1 MVSAERQCRFRIQ
14 VDWSAGDD
22 EEQVALRLQSLVMV
36 TLPPPHDHVVVGMHV
51 EPRGEENQDSKAAS
65 PEAAPDEASKDSGDE
80 RLRLQDSG
88 KWTVR
93 MNMRVHKQR
102 EPLHVLRLT
111 RIAASSSSSYSG
123 SDGLSMLAKL
133 LDAKG
138 VALHRAD
145 VAAAAASA
153 IPTGTSGGISG
164 AGGGSVGSGGG
175 SGSGGSAGSGGALV
189 LPNFT
194 MNLPLLEV
202 LEVENNRL
210 SALPGE
216 IGQLQQLRVLRAD
229 NNQLTTV
236 PITLRECTN
245 LRELS
250 LENNRLVRPLL
261 DFRCLADL
269 RVLRLFNNP
278 LEFFPE
284 ILPCRH
290 LRMLSLANVRI
301 VSDPD
306 LKIVDV
312 SIVQLEAQQGSYFSA
327 SKHCLSDFFALIF
340 RYSSVHHPLLASAL
354 ARICEDRENRAAIG
368 KDESA
373 IRQIVSMLLADS
385 KHVVEQA
392 CHALSS
398 LAMDDALVT
407 HLVKSDVLAA
417 ICSLL
422 LSQQPEILV
431 SVLRVIANLALASD
445 SVAARIL
452 NVDSAAILTSLC
464 HHTHMMQPEILVS
477 VLRVIANLA
486 LASDSVAARILN
498 VDSAAILTTPCS
510 AALSPSLPPS
520 IPLSSK
526 PSAPFSPPPYL
537 HPFRSNLFLIALMAV
552 GNLSFCPDNRRL
564 LVAQPGFLDGLYHLA
579 TGGAGLGGG
588 GFGGGGGGEEAGE
601 GGLGAE
607 GEGMRGGGGGVGR
620 YQHRALV
627 VEVPTVFSFRKAAA
641 RVLAILGEN
650 RLVQGALCTRAVG
663 QRGVRILVMD
673 GGGMRGMA
681 MVQMLRQIEGRTGR
695 RVHELFDLVC
705 GTSTGGML
713 AAELGIKRLTLDQCD
728 DVYRR
733 LGKLVFSNVEAMES
747 ASWRDKLDQLYKSS
761 SQNYRVVVHG
771 SKHNAEQFEQLLQEM
786 CTDDDGDLLIDSA
799 VKGGPKV
806 FVVSTL
812 VSVTPATPFVFRNY
826 QYPPGTR
833 ETPHPPADGSPMP
846 MPPPRMRTSGLSA
859 LLGTCKMQLWQA
871 IRASSAAPY
880 YFDDFAVG
888 PHRWQDGAIFANNP
902 TIVAVR
908 EARLLWPDLPLDC
921 VVSLGCGSAPPKLR
935 GRPGWRVADTGQVL
949 AEAATSVEQADLAFE
964 SVIPMLPDVKYYRFN
979 PVDER
984 CGMDLDETDPAEWE
998 KLETAT
1004 DEYLTAVNRD
1014 MAELCKYLRLCVA
1027 QEEAD
1032 KAAAAALLGGAAAAA
1047 AAAAGGYRSRPGSRP
1062 GSMPGTPRAAGYSS
1076 PAAAPVYPPIVLP
1089 ASPRSPKTSAPA
1101 SPLAKVIGP
1110 QGDQRRGASG
1120 SSLHAINPYR
1130 RHVLLVDS
1138 IRPSVARRPW
1148 QHSARLCCSAIG
1160 GGGGYINNS
1169 SMVSS
1174 HEAAAAR
1181 LAGIISSISTDGG
1194 STGSL
1199 LSHLRRPPKV
1209 DEHIC
1214 EPCDPPS
1221 GSTAAAAA
1229 STGLYFSTSLQ
1240 SPFSSRPSSVP
1251 GSPRITGSASAM
1263 AAAAAAAAGASA
1275 SGGASPH
1282 FGSAAGLAAPA
1293 AAGIASAGAAGMRRS
1308 GSSTAIAAGLGIGS
1322 GGSGGAGGGSG
1333 GTVGRAGVRRGVDG
1347 RGGGGG
1353 GSPVFRVP
1361 SNLDL
1366 NKPTGETSRPAT
1378 ASITPAAAATRA
1390 GAGSSTRATSTEDT
1404 PLGVEASFRPWMAE
1418 GEDSDGEEE
1427 GQGGRSTRQAGTG
1440 AVTRGYTPTSASGA
1454 AGATV
1459 SATAGRAAAAAAAA
1473 AATLPSV
1480 GARLK
1485 PVWTE
1490 GGSRRAVALSL
1501 SPPAAALMQRLQ
1513 QAAGVGLVHLALPC
1527 DQSGFILTWSSEVMS
1542 VAEPSDSATRLLA
1555 RAIDSIGC
1563 CFVVDGVL
1571 HRFMGCHTQI
1581 LPGGMEVST
1590 YLFSCTAPAV
1600 HLTEADIRWMASSWR
1615 DRIIVCTGKQGPP
1628 TALTEAFLDTGA
1640 KAVIAPPPAGS
1651 SSFPGHF
1658 ALNAAAA
1665 AGASGMSPCVDSAY
1679 QGVVGLDL
1687 AAAAAGGDVGRLGKR
1702 EAWLDD
1708 VEAWIG
1714 REDRVFGLAVEKEQ
1728 ASAKVEEE
1736 RLGLFLRD
1744 LYSGLFDDG
1753 FSAPVALEE
1762 TLKAH
1767 PGMKFSCHVKKR

>member
-1 MVSAERQCRFRIQ
+1 
-14 VDWSAGDD
+14 
-22 EEQVALRLQSLVMV
+22 
-36 TLPPPHDHVVVGMHV
+36 
-51 EPRGEENQDSKAAS
+51 
-65 PEAAPDEASKDSGDE
+65 
-80 RLRLQDSG
+80 
-88 KWTVR
+88 

-145 VAAAAASA
+145 LAAAAASS
-153 IPTGTSGGISG
+153 IPTGPSGGISGG

-229 NNQLTTV
+229 NNLLTTV

-290 LRMLSLANVRI
+290 LRLLSLANVRI

-373 IRQIVSMLLADS
+373 IRQIVSMVLADS
-385 KHVVEQA
+385 KHVTDRELGAGGLQALVSHLVKSDVLAPICSLLLSQQPCQTPTPRSLFPFHHPHQVEQA

-464 HHTHMMQPEILVS
+464 HHTHMMV
-477 VLRVIANLA
+477 RVHDMMVWELHGKRHMPYDPMFV
-486 LASDSVAARILN
+486 AS
-498 VDSAAILTTPCS
+498 
-510 AALSPSLPPS
+510 
-520 IPLSSK
+520 LSS
-526 PSAPFSPPPYL
+526 PTPISTFQGEPAG
-537 HPFRSNLFLIALMAV
+537 A
-552 GNLSFCPDNRRL
+552 
-564 LVAQPGFLDGLYHLA
+564 
-579 TGGAGLGGG
+579 GGAVRS
-588 GFGGGGGGEEAGE
+588 AG
-601 GGLGAE
+601 GAE
-607 GEGMRGGGGGVGR
+607 G
-620 YQHRALV
+620 RAH
-627 VEVPTVFSFRKAAA
+627 TGDGWG
-641 RVLAILGEN
+641 GEN
-650 RLVQGALCTRAVG
+650 RLVQEALCARPVG

-833 ETPHPPADGSPMP
+833 ETPHPPSDGSPMP
-846 MPPPRMRTSGLSA
+846 TPPPRMRTSGLSA

-964 SVIPMLPDVKYYRFN
+964 SVMPMLPDVKYYRFN

-1014 MAELCKYLRLCVA
+1014 MAELCK
-1027 QEEAD
+1027 
-1032 KAAAAALLGGAAAAA
+1032 
-1047 AAAAGGYRSRPGSRP
+1047 
-1062 GSMPGTPRAAGYSS
+1062 
-1076 PAAAPVYPPIVLP
+1076 
-1089 ASPRSPKTSAPA
+1089 SPKASAPA
-1101 SPLAKVIGP
+1101 SPLAKVIGTP
-1110 QGDQRRGASG
+1110 GEQRRGGSG

-1160 GGGGYINNS
+1160 GGGSYYNNS
-1169 SMVSS
+1169 SSTVST
-1174 HEAAAAR
+1174 HAAAAAR
-1181 LAGIISSISTDGG
+1181 LSGIISSISTEGG

-1221 GSTAAAAA
+1221 GGTAAATSAAAA

-1251 GSPRITGSASAM
+1251 GSPRTAGSASAM

-1282 FGSAAGLAAPA
+1282 FGPATGVAAPA
-1293 AAGIASAGAAGMRRS
+1293 AARVASASGSGAAGMRR
-1308 GSSTAIAAGLGIGS
+1308 
-1322 GGSGGAGGGSG
+1322 
-1333 GTVGRAGVRRGVDG
+1333 
-1347 RGGGGG
+1347 
-1353 GSPVFRVP
+1353 
-1361 SNLDL
+1361 
-1366 NKPTGETSRPAT
+1366 
-1378 ASITPAAAATRA
+1378 
-1390 GAGSSTRATSTEDT
+1390 
-1404 PLGVEASFRPWMAE
+1404 
-1418 GEDSDGEEE
+1418 
-1427 GQGGRSTRQAGTG
+1427 
-1440 AVTRGYTPTSASGA
+1440 
-1454 AGATV
+1454 
-1459 SATAGRAAAAAAAA
+1459 
-1473 AATLPSV
+1473 
-1480 GARLK
+1480 

-1527 DQSGFILTWSSEVMS
+1527 DQAGCILTWSSEVMS

-1563 CFVVDGVL
+1563 SPGLGSVNAAGSTSARLTAGSGSAGPVGVSASGSGGGSARGISGTPSSSGAPVTAAAAAAAAATAGGSAAAAATGAAGGVRGAGPPGAAGGAGGGAGGGGRGGRGAGEKAPASLWELVHVASCFVVDGVL

-1590 YLFSCTAPAV
+1590 YLFSCTAPAI

-1615 DRIIVCTGKQGPP
+1615 DRIIVCTGQQGPP
-1628 TALTEAFLDTGA
+1628 SALIDAFLDTGA

-1651 SSFPGHF
+1651 SSLPGYF
-1658 ALNAAAA
+1658 AAAAA
-1665 AGASGMSPCVDSAY
+1665 AGGMSPRVDAVY
-1679 QGVVGLDL
+1679 QGAMGSDL
-1687 AAAAAGGDVGRLGKR
+1687 AAAAAGGDLGRMGKR
-1702 EAWLDD
+1702 EAWLED

-1728 ASAKVEEE
+1728 ASAKGQSLAAVLAALA
-1736 RLGLFLRD
+1736 RGDAGMSRNCTRSIAQQSD
-1744 LYSGLFDDG
+1744 SDSKAMADSASGSA
-1753 FSAPVALEE
+1753 SAPSSDFYTAAGFRKWVVENKIKAVGSLWASAVGGSILYNFRKPGEKMSVKIIHARLHAQALTLAALLAAGAVEYYEHASGAKVEKVAEQTKL
-1762 TLKAH
+1762 H
-1767 PGMKFSCHVKKR
+1767 